1 MGWEKT
7 GGVRRDELITIGDLE
22 NFKTEL
28 LNEIKTLFGSGVQP
42 TPKQW
47 LRSAEVRK
55 MLGIS
60 AGTLQTFRVNGTLSH
75 TKVGGIVFYKY
86 DEILRLL
93 ESNLSKSVSRG

>member
-1 MGWEKT
+1 MESEKA

-28 LNEIKTLFGSGVQP
+28 LNEMRALFGTGVQP
-42 TPKQW
+42 TLKQW
-47 LRSAEVRK
+47 LRSSEVRR

-75 TKVGGIVFYKY
+75 TKVGGIVFYKH
-86 DEILRLL
+86 DEIVRLL
-93 ESNLSKSVSRG
+93 ESNLSKSGSRG